1 DHLNV
6 IAGFDELTRK
16 LDVVKQQCEEI
27 DRDPA
32 TLETSMLVGAIIGD
46 GVDPDSIP
54 DDFKQSTVAGSPMQ
68 IAEQIKEKVL
78 DAGIDGV

>member
-1 DHLNV
+1 
-6 IAGFDELTRK
+6 
-16 LDVVKQQCEEI
+16 
-27 DRDPA
+27 
-32 TLETSMLVGAIIGD
+32 IGD

-78 DAGIDGV
+78 DAGIDGVIVYVPTHVIGYHHGHLTALGEALKPLVAG